1 MNNALLKRF
10 CDRCGV
16 RFGASTMSRFN
27 RDMLCM
33 PCLADEKKAP
43 NYPQAEAVELAAVR
57 AGDFNYQGIG
67 LAPEDLAFLEAQRR
81 ARETYPWESSRA

>member
-1 MNNALLKRF
+1 MSTDALRKTR
-10 CDRCGV
+10 CDRCGA
-16 RFGASTMSRFN
+16 RFGVSTMSRFN

-33 PCLADEKKAP
+33 PCRADEKQAP

-57 AGDFNYQGIG
+57 SGDYNYPGIG

-81 ARETYPWESSRA
+81 ARET